1 MELGGVSRASAVTT
15 SGNVVNQHSA
25 QTGESSAAPDL
36 SPQKTVQAARAPE
49 AVNVQISEDAATT
62 ARRLEFMR
70 QVIANRVEVDPE
82 TRQLLFQSVRQ
93 RTGEVVQQT
102 PSDVSLKLRAYLA
115 AAGIVQRGPARQFD
129 ADAEPGIA

>member
-1 MELGGVSRASAVTT
+1 MELGGVNRASAVTT
-15 SGNVVNQHSA
+15 SGSVVNQHSA

-49 AVNVQISEDAATT
+49 AVDVQISEDAATT
-62 ARRLEFMR
+62 AKRLEFMR

-115 AAGIVQRGPARQFD
+115 AAGILQHSPGRHAEP
-129 ADAEPGIA
+129 DAETAAI

>member
-1 MELGGVSRASAVTT
+1 MELGGVNRASAVTT
-15 SGNVVNQHSA
+15 SGSVVNQHSA

-49 AVNVQISEDAATT
+49 AVDVQISEDAATT
-62 ARRLEFMR
+62 AKRLEFMR

-93 RTGEVVQQT
+93 RTESRESS
-102 PSDVSLKLRAYLA
+102 PASREIIDRLRRTRHSTW
-115 AAGIVQRGPARQFD
+115 AAGPSRPPPMISR
-129 ADAEPGIA
+129 